1 MRNIDRS
8 TLISTFVDAVATT
21 LGKHISAQEKTE
33 LDRIMGNLL
42 EDLRAESTPRPQ
54 MVTVLLADL
63 RGFSAISESYPP
75 TTVIDMLNRYFAGM
89 GKLIHEYGGTIDKFM
104 GDSVMALFGA
114 PHHHDDDLQR
124 ALACAVRM
132 QQVMIDI
139 NRESTTRDQPA
150 IYAGIGINTGEVM
163 AGTFGSALHYEYTV
177 IGDDVNLA
185 ARIEAYSLRG
195 QILLSEQSYRL
206 ARDSIEIGSVN
217 QVRVKGKER
226 PVNLYELLAVTQPQ
240 RLVVP
245 GVEIRKSPRVKVD
258 MPLLFYRVK
267 NKQLESN
274 AQRGKILD
282 LGYNGMLAHLPEQL
296 SAFTEI
302 AFTLT
307 PHPTSDETST
317 LYAKVINSHGSKQG
331 FLTCLEFT
339 LVGTPGHQAVKRYVD
354 QALWGR

>member
-8 TLISTFVDAVATT
+8 TLISRFLDAVNST
-21 LGKHISAQEKTE
+21 LGERISAREKTE
-33 LDRIMGNLL
+33 LSHLMGSLL
-42 EDLRAESTPRPQ
+42 EELREESTPRPQ
-54 MVTVLLADL
+54 VVTVLLADL
-63 RGFSAISESYPP
+63 RGFSTISESYPP
-75 TTVIDMLNRYFAGM
+75 ITVIDMLNRYFASM

-114 PHHHDDDLQR
+114 PHYHDDDLQR

-132 QQVMIDI
+132 QQAMIDI
-139 NRESTTRDQPA
+139 NRESTTRDQPT

-195 QILLSEQSYRL
+195 QILLSEQSYTL
-206 ARDSIEIGSVN
+206 ARDSIEIGTIN
-217 QVRVKGKER
+217 RVRVKGKEQ
-226 PVNLYELLAVTQPQ
+226 PVNLYELLAVTQPR

-245 GVEIRKSPRVKVD
+245 EVEIRKSPRVRVD

-267 NKQLESN
+267 NKRLEPN
-274 AQRGKILD
+274 AHRGKILD

-296 SAFTEI
+296 PTFTEI

-317 LYAKVINSHGSKQG
+317 LYAKVINSHGSNQG
-331 FLTCLEFT
+331 FLTSLEFT
-339 LVGTPGHQAVKRYVD
+339 SVDTPGHQAVKSYVD